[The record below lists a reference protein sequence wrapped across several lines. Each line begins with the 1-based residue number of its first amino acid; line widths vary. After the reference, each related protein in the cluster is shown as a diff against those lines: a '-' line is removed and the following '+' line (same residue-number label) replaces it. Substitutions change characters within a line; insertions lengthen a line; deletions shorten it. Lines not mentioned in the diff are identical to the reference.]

1 MKNNVNNINVKFKS
15 SDIYDVKTFIKNEN
29 KTLEDIQKDIQK
41 EFDKKYNLKTN
52 NFIKSLVPVYL
63 AKQLKEIGFDEKCL
77 FQYQKG
83 YGIKTSSNFE
93 FKNNDKL
100 DDLFSIPDYELAFDW
115 FRKYGFYFA
124 YRLVFDEP
132 YKKGNLHKPLYIYEI
147 WVDEDSPLLVE
158 RFYDY
163 HFGREKLLQKLIEIY
178 KEKYL

>member
-1 MKNNVNNINVKFKS
+1 M
-15 SDIYDVKTFIKNEN
+15 
-29 KTLEDIQKDIQK
+29 
-41 EFDKKYNLKTN
+41 NLKTN
-52 NFIKSLVPVYL
+52 NFIKSLIPVYL

-83 YGIKTSSNFE
+83 VGIKTFL
-93 FKNNDKL
+93 NDDAEKEPL
-100 DDLFSIPDYELAFDW
+100 NGDESDDLIAICDYELAFDW

-132 YKKGNLHKPLYIYEI
+132 YEKSNLYKPLYIYEI
-147 WVDEDSPLLVE
+147 WIDEDSPLLVE

>member
-1 MKNNVNNINVKFKS
+1 M
-15 SDIYDVKTFIKNEN
+15 
-29 KTLEDIQKDIQK
+29 
-41 EFDKKYNLKTN
+41 

-77 FQYQKG
+77 FHYQKG
-83 YGIKTSSNFE
+83 IGIKSFLNEESS
-93 FKNNDKL
+93 
-100 DDLFSIPDYELAFDW
+100 DDLISIPDYELAFDW

-132 YKKGNLHKPLYIYEI
+132 YEENNYDKPLYIYEI
-147 WVDEDSPLLVE
+147 WIDEDSPLLVE

>member
-1 MKNNVNNINVKFKS
+1 M
-15 SDIYDVKTFIKNEN
+15 
-29 KTLEDIQKDIQK
+29 
-41 EFDKKYNLKTN
+41 NLKTN

-83 YGIKTSSNFE
+83 YGIKTFL
-93 FKNNDKL
+93 NDAAEKEPL
-100 DDLFSIPDYELAFDW
+100 NGDESDDLFSIPDYELAFDW

-132 YKKGNLHKPLYIYEI
+132 YEKSNLHKPLYIYEI

>member
-1 MKNNVNNINVKFKS
+1 MKI
-15 SDIYDVKTFIKNEN
+15 II
-29 KTLEDIQKDIQK
+29 
-41 EFDKKYNLKTN
+41 N
-52 NFIKSLVPVYL
+52 NFKSLVPVYL

-77 FQYQKG
+77 LVYHKG

-93 FKNNDKL
+93 FKNNNKL

-132 YKKGNLHKPLYIYEI
+132 YEKGNLHKPLYIYEI

>member
-1 MKNNVNNINVKFKS
+1 M
-15 SDIYDVKTFIKNEN
+15 
-29 KTLEDIQKDIQK
+29 
-41 EFDKKYNLKTN
+41 NLKTN
-52 NFIKSLVPVYL
+52 NFVKSLVPVYL

-83 YGIKTSSNFE
+83 IGIKTFL
-93 FKNNDKL
+93 NDDTEKEPL
-100 DDLFSIPDYELAFDW
+100 NGDESDDLIAICDYELAFDW

-132 YKKGNLHKPLYIYEI
+132 YEKGNLHKPLYIYEI
-147 WVDEDSPLLVE
+147 WIDEDSPLLVE

>member
-1 MKNNVNNINVKFKS
+1 M
-15 SDIYDVKTFIKNEN
+15 
-29 KTLEDIQKDIQK
+29 
-41 EFDKKYNLKTN
+41 NLKTN

-77 FQYQKG
+77 LVYQTG
-83 YGIKTSSNFE
+83 SGIKTFLNEESES
-93 FKNNDKL
+93 L

-132 YKKGNLHKPLYIYEI
+132 YEKGKYDKPLYIYEI
-147 WVDEDSPLLVE
+147 WIDEDSPLLVE